1 LTSMRPHIHDARFV
15 LDLSSLGR
23 RTGRIWKMTT
33 ALAPLLD
40 AAFRRHIDKRVDER
54 TEHLRQETARIEA
67 VLRAAKMHVFF
78 QDRDLR
84 YKKVLSAE
92 GEGAGTELLGRTD
105 EQVQPSTERDA
116 VMAAKR
122 RVIATGTPED
132 CDVFYVTPEGRTLYA
147 LHIEPTFGPD
157 GQVEGVTSTA
167 IDITRLRT
175 LEGEQRRLSNE
186 FKTTLQRYE
195 LALRES
201 KVTVFTQDRSLRYTS
216 ISNPIAGLA
225 VDEIIGGTDEKFLE
239 GESLASAVA
248 LKQAVLDTGTAR
260 DTDVSIR
267 FRAGE
272 MRWYDL
278 HVEPL
283 RDVTGAATGLI
294 GTAIDITSR
303 KEDGAHLR
311 LLMRELTHRSK
322 NLLAVIQAMARQTG
336 RHTGSI
342 ELFLEQFD
350 ARLQAL
356 ATSHDVL
363 IEEGWHGAS
372 LSELV
377 SLQLQRLLDTQFHR
391 AVIEGPTVLLKA
403 EAAQA
408 LGFALHELA
417 VNAKKFGA
425 LSVPGGRIS
434 VIWRR
439 LPQPE
444 GDSVELRWVES
455 KGPPVSVPIH
465 RRFGSVIIERH
476 LTHAINGNVQL
487 SFLPEGVVCDIHIP
501 PAQLVGFTERT
512 PRKVASDPP
521 D

>member
-1 LTSMRPHIHDARFV
+1 
-15 LDLSSLGR
+15 
-23 RTGRIWKMTT
+23 MTT
-33 ALAPLLD
+33 ALARWRD
-40 AAFRRHIDKRVDER
+40 AVFRRHIDKRVAER

-67 VLRAAKMHVFF
+67 ALRAAKMHVFV

-84 YKKVLSAE
+84 YNMVLSAE
-92 GEGAGTELLGRTD
+92 AAGAGPELLGRTD
-105 EQVQPSTERDA
+105 VQLQQSTERDA
-116 VMAAKR
+116 VIAAKR
-122 RVIATGTPED
+122 RVIATGSPED
-132 CDVFYVTPEGRTLYA
+132 CDVVYVTPEGRTLYA

-157 GQVEGVTSTA
+157 RQVEGITSTA
-167 IDITRLRT
+167 IDITRLRS
-175 LEGEQRRLSNE
+175 LEGEQRRLSDE

-216 ISNPIAGLA
+216 ISNPIGGLA
-225 VDEIIGGTDEKFLE
+225 VDEVIGGTDEKFLE
-239 GESLASAVA
+239 GESLASAAA

-260 DTDVSIR
+260 DIDVSIR

-272 MRWYDL
+272 TRWYDL

-283 RDVTGAATGLI
+283 RDVTGATTGLI
-294 GTAIDITSR
+294 GTAIDVTSR
-303 KEDGAHLR
+303 KEDEAHFR

-363 IEEGWHGAS
+363 IEEGWYGAS
-372 LSELV
+372 LGELA
-377 SLQLQRLLDTQFHR
+377 SLQLQRLLDYRFHQ
-391 AVIEGPTVLLKA
+391 AVIEGPTVLLKPA
-403 EAAQA
+403 AAQA

-434 VIWRR
+434 VSWRR

-444 GDSVELRWVES
+444 GDSVQLRWAES
-455 KGPPVSVPIH
+455 EGPPVSVPIY

-476 LTHAINGNVQL
+476 LAHAINGEVQL
-487 SFLPEGVVCDIHIP
+487 SFSPEGVVCDMHIP

-512 PRKVASDPP
+512 PRKVAADPP